1 MHSSALDRT
10 QTQYERKLAR
20 QKQLDLM
27 EAAAAGQPFDTV
39 SVNSPD
45 AASMNSSH
53 SRSTTTS
60 HRAPEGAI
68 ESARRFL
75 WDEDDIIVH
84 HVTPSTTTTHTT
96 TAASAY
102 DMYSSYGQAVGL
114 MNTTSGH
121 ATVTTGS
128 QPSSSVLGFGSRMAN
143 TIMGTFSLG
152 RGNRYDDDDDD
163 DDVVNIAPRRGRGV
177 NAFVSDAHA
186 READEYMD
194 SKRSTVRRTS
204 VSGEGNGG
212 FLDALGDCCLIVFH
226 TCVGAFA
233 ILCEY
238 ISAWW
243 ATLTPKL
250 CAMTICVLTGIGLI
264 IFAIVAI
271 VSRASSSG
279 TTAATDAADLPNIV
293 DSARY
298 DTIRGLILES
308 QFTSAEALD
317 LAGTAQN
324 YALRWIT
331 DQDPAKLREDHDA
344 LLQRYA
350 LATFYFST
358 YVFAEIVDSQTTS
371 TGSAGGWT
379 YGDYWMSDKGICM
392 WFGITCT
399 PHLKEGVQ
407 EVQYNENSDV
417 LRFNLT
423 SNNIRGVI
431 PSELSALENLVSL
444 DLGDNNLQGTI
455 PRSISNL
462 QNIRKWHRWEWL
474 RFHCIWLR
482 FAALNSHHVSS

>member
-1 MHSSALDRT
+1 MHSSTLDRT

-45 AASMNSSH
+45 AASVNSRH

-60 HRAPEGAI
+60 HQAPEGAI

-75 WDEDDIIVH
+75 WDEDDVIVH
-84 HVTPSTTTTHTT
+84 HVTPATTHTM

-102 DMYSSYGQAVGL
+102 DMYSSDGQVVGL
-114 MNTTSGH
+114 MKTTSGH
-121 ATVTTGS
+121 ATVATGS
-128 QPSSSVLGFGSRMAN
+128 QQPSSAFGFGSRMAN
-143 TIMGTFSLG
+143 TIMGTLSLG
-152 RGNRYDDDDDD
+152 RGNRYDDDDD

-194 SKRSTVRRTS
+194 SKRRTVRRTS
-204 VSGEGNGG
+204 VSGYGSGG
-212 FLDALGDCCLIVFH
+212 FLVALGDCCLIVYH

-250 CAMTICVLTGIGLI
+250 CAMTICVLTGIGLF

-271 VSRASSSG
+271 VSRASG
-279 TTAATDAADLPNIV
+279 TAAPAATASDLPNIV

-298 DTIRGLILES
+298 DTIRSLILES
-308 QFTSAEALD
+308 QFTSADALD

-392 WFGITCT
+392 WYGITCT

-407 EVQYNENSDV
+407 EVHYNENSDV

-423 SNNIRGVI
+423 NNNIRGVI

-455 PRSISNL
+455 PKSLSNL
-462 QNIRKWHRWEWL
+462 QDIRKWQSRVWL
-474 RFHCIWLR
+474 RFHSI
-482 FAALNSHHVSS
+482 